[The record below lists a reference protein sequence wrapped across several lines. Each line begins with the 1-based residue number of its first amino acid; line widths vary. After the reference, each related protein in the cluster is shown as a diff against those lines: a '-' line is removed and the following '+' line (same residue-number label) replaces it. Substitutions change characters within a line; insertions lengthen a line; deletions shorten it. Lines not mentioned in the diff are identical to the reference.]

1 MYTLVGMG
9 FVGDDPNVLY
19 RMSPRKQGGD
29 ITGEG
34 VFFISELGEYFVNEN
49 GMYFVEAEV

>member
-1 MYTLVGMG
+1 MHLPVGIG
-9 FVGDDPNVLY
+9 FIGDEIGVLY
-19 RMSPRKQGGD
+19 RMAPKGQGGD

>member
-1 MYTLVGMG
+1 MHLPVGIG
-9 FVGDDPNVLY
+9 FIGDEIGVLY
-19 RMSPRKQGGD
+19 RMAPKGQGGD
-29 ITGEG
+29 IIGEG